1 MAMKFNISAHKRASL
16 KLRELHDGKGK
27 PDSVFMLPNLLL
39 ASGWGS
45 LSYPRPLQVVSFIFK
60 SSNDTLAFMAKVPR
74 TLGIQ
79 QELFLI
85 SPMARER

>member
-39 ASGWGS
+39 AIGWGS
-45 LSYPRPLQVVSFIFK
+45 LSYPRSLQVVSFIFK
-60 SSNDTLAFMAKVPR
+60 ASNVTLAFMAKVPR

-85 SPMARER
+85 S